1 MGTGTGIGRVRGLGS
16 AKHGA
21 HHWLAQRYT
30 AIGNLLLVLWLLFSL
45 IALPGL
51 DYESVVN
58 WIHNPLVAVPL
69 MLMVVSIFMHLRL
82 GMQVMLEDY
91 VHDKGL
97 AFFSMLL
104 PEPLLSA
111 VVLIAFRRRA
121 AFSPVRMLK
130 SPVMRRY
137 WWLPRVRSTW
147 CESIRR
153 GALLTWLTA
162 PPVEPRPNSI
172 DAEPRSS
179 STRSRL
185 KVSRS

>member
-69 MLMVVSIFMHLRL
+69 MLLVLSVFWHARL
-82 GMQVMLEDY
+82 GVQVLIETSALIRD
-91 VHDKGL
+91 
-97 AFFSMLL
+97 
-104 PEPLLSA
+104 LSA
-111 VVLIAFRRRA
+111 RARTHAADYIDRRWLAEARA
-121 AFSPVRMLK
+121 SL
-130 SPVMRRY
+130 
-137 WWLPRVRSTW
+137 
-147 CESIRR
+147 
-153 GALLTWLTA
+153 
-162 PPVEPRPNSI
+162 
-172 DAEPRSS
+172 
-179 STRSRL
+179 
-185 KVSRS
+185 